1 THHKVNH
8 PVGAFSFEPNGTPRH
23 PDCRQAGSGLPNR
36 CRSRITGFPAPP
48 ALQRRFRRSDA
59 SRDRAIPQAMR
70 GGKGG
75 MVDIATCVA
84 PTGNA
89 VSDLAMAHDQ
99 RDGFRRS
106 DASRDCPNHPAAFIT
121 T

>member
-1 THHKVNH
+1 
-8 PVGAFSFEPNGTPRH
+8 
-23 PDCRQAGSGLPNR
+23 
-36 CRSRITGFPAPP
+36 
-48 ALQRRFRRSDA
+48 
-59 SRDRAIPQAMR
+59 MR

-75 MVDIATCVA
+75 MADIATCVA

>member
-1 THHKVNH
+1 MRDGKGGMADIATCVAPTGNA
-8 PVGAFSFEPNGTPRH
+8 VGDLAMAHDQR
-23 PDCRQAGSGLPNR
+23 D
-36 CRSRITGFPAPP
+36 GF
-48 ALQRRFRRSDA
+48 RGSDA

-70 GGKGG
+70 DGKGG

-89 VSDLAMAHDQ
+89 VGDLAPAHDQ
-99 RDGFRRS
+99 RDGFRGS